1 MTESR
6 SGGGNDPSRR
16 WDAVFGALSAEPRR
30 WTVASLLDAPPGAE
44 LSLPAAARPPEA
56 AVDGRPPDGAA
67 ERLRVELVHVHL
79 PKLAD
84 PGFVE
89 WGRDP
94 LRVARGPR
102 FEEVAVVVA
111 SLDDSA
117 DAVPGSLACLRMEG
131 ERTGA

>member
-1 MTESR
+1 
-6 SGGGNDPSRR
+6 
-16 WDAVFGALSAEPRR
+16 VFEALSAEPRR

-44 LSLPAAARPPEA
+44 LALPAAARPPGA
-56 AVDGRPPDGAA
+56 ATDGGSPDAGA
-67 ERLRVELVHVHL
+67 ERLRLELVHVHL

-89 WGRDP
+89 WDRDP

-102 FEEVAVVVA
+102 FEEVAVVVE

-117 DAVPGSLACLRMEG
+117 DAVPGSLVCPRMRA